1 VSESSRWC
9 PSCGAEYLAHVE
21 VCAECGVALADTPP
35 PPPAPVD
42 HDTVTYDFAG
52 EGEGQRRV
60 VELLLRGAGIAF
72 SWDNDDL
79 VVPQASEATVDQLL
93 EELDAYAEGP
103 AEDESIAIELGA
115 RTLKRVGLVMQY
127 LGGIGLLVALIEA
140 ISTLDSLADD
150 GFANGGA
157 LQKVA
162 FVLGAYTFVLF
173 SALVIG
179 LGGLCRLFADWVLLR
194 LPHSDIGPSRRSESG
209 P

>member
-1 VSESSRWC
+1 
-9 PSCGAEYLAHVE
+9 
-21 VCAECGVALADTPP
+21 VALADAPP

-72 SWDNDDL
+72 SWDNDGL
-79 VVPQASEATVDQLL
+79 VVPDASEDAVDELL
-93 EELDAYAEGP
+93 EELDAYS
-103 AEDESIAIELGA
+103 DTQDQSIAIELGA

-127 LGGIGLLVALIEA
+127 LGGIGLLVSLIEA
-140 ISTLDSLADD
+140 VSTLDTLADD

-162 FVLGAYTFVLF
+162 FVLGSYTFVLF

-179 LGGLCRLFADWVLLR
+179 LGGLCRLLAEWVLLR
-194 LPHSDIGPSRRSESG
+194 LPDDGREPSRRSEPG